1 MGRSFRTLLKLLA
14 AGGAAVSI
22 SSAAQ
27 ATLVYD
33 TSLASPGFYNGSGNP
48 NEGFTVNTV
57 GGIELGLGVNN
68 RFVGPV
74 HPTSSNV
81 YDVAVG
87 FSTVPL
93 AKWNFEYSVNLGN
106 SGFTLGQ
113 VNTRLTITN
122 LANLE
127 AFSFDPF
134 TIPDNAHFDGSTTHN
149 GGGAL
154 PTDIGF
160 QNSENLSFFPLGPAF
175 GWDPAVGGS
184 YLITLALVNEAGA
197 PIFSVEEQIN
207 ADSHTGDT
215 PTFRHRPWGIGSAY
229 AAQEAESNRDG
240 VDNFFVAGE
249 GRRAGGL
256 FYFTH
261 AIAL

>member
-1 MGRSFRTLLKLLA
+1 LPVVTYLLVFQRGENTGGEALVGRSFRTLLKLLA

-57 GGIELGLGVNN
+57 NGIELGLGVNI

-106 SGFTLGQ
+106 SQLKLGQ
-113 VNTRLTITN
+113 VHTQLTITN
-122 LANLE
+122 LANFE

-134 TIPDNAHFDGSTTHN
+134 TIPDNAHFDGTTTHN

-175 GWDPAVGGS
+175 GWDPTAGGS
-184 YLITLALVNEAGA
+184 YLITLSLLDAAGA
-197 PIFSVEEQIN
+197 PLLSVNEQIN
-207 ADSHTGDT
+207 AT
-215 PTFRHRPWGIGSAY
+215 PIP
-229 AAQEAESNRDG
+229 AALPLFASG
-240 VDNFFVAGE
+240 AGLLGFFARRRKIKNKAAVA
-249 GRRAGGL
+249 A
-256 FYFTH
+256 
-261 AIAL
+261 A

>member
-57 GGIELGLGVNN
+57 NGIELGLGVNI

-106 SGFTLGQ
+106 SGRHLSDVQ
-113 VNTRLTITN
+113 TRLTITN
-122 LANLE
+122 LANSQVIL
-127 AFSFDPF
+127 FDPY
-134 TIPDNAHFDGSTTHN
+134 TIPDNAHFDGTTTHN
-149 GGGAL
+149 GGAL
-154 PTDIGF
+154 CRPTSD
-160 QNSENLSFFPLGPAF
+160 SRTARTFPFSP
-175 GWDPAVGGS
+175 
-184 YLITLALVNEAGA
+184 
-197 PIFSVEEQIN
+197 FSV
-207 ADSHTGDT
+207 
-215 PTFRHRPWGIGSAY
+215 RPSGGIRPRA
-229 AAQEAESNRDG
+229 
-240 VDNFFVAGE
+240 VAISS
-249 GRRAGGL
+249 RSLCWTWPARP
-256 FYFTH
+256 F
-261 AIAL
+261 

>member
-1 MGRSFRTLLKLLA
+1 MNS
-14 AGGAAVSI
+14 
-22 SSAAQ
+22 
-27 ATLVYD
+27 
-33 TSLASPGFYNGSGNP
+33 
-48 NEGFTVNTV
+48 
-57 GGIELGLGVNN
+57 IELGLGVNI

-81 YDVAVG
+81 YDVADG

-106 SGFTLGQ
+106 SGCTPGE

-122 LANLE
+122 LENFE

-134 TIPDNAHFDGSTTHN
+134 TIPDNAHFDGTTTHN

-154 PTDIGF
+154 PTDIEF
-160 QNSENLSFFPLGPAF
+160 QNSENLCFFPLGPAF
-175 GWDPAVGGS
+175 GWDPAATGS

-207 ADSHTGDT
+207 AT
-215 PTFRHRPWGIGSAY
+215 PIPATLPLF
-229 AAQEAESNRDG
+229 
-240 VDNFFVAGE
+240 
-249 GRRAGGL
+249 AGGAGL
-256 FYFTH
+256 LGFFARRRKIKNKT
-261 AIAL
+261 AVAAA